1 MKKVFTLLALLAC
14 FLGANAK
21 EVVDLEIDNNF
32 TSLGWQSESAQAR
45 VSIQDGIICFHS
57 EEAVDPFYD
66 VQFQLPG
73 VPSFDRDGIYTITLK
88 IKGTVAQNLH
98 SSFSGGAAPGDI
110 PVTSEWQTLTFENC
124 VNDPNNQY
132 WANSAALL
140 IQCGDYVGD
149 WQISYLKITH
159 EERDNQ
165 RPKEWIQLLE
175 NGDAEQPWGDLA
187 NIGPL
192 DANNNY
198 KVCAWGKVY
207 GQDNSDPVPAKIEVD
222 EGNPSNHVFVVHST
236 ETFEN
241 PWDNQFWIMA
251 PRELKDG
258 EPIQVTLRYKASTD
272 ITVSI
277 QGHDFPSQYRNN
289 FNLGYPSGMN
299 FTTDWQEAKFEGT
312 WQGGWSIVWNL
323 NSSSNGAPVDFYFDD
338 ITLSELKVDHGWFVA
353 SSSTTNG
360 IAYDYDNAIEFE
372 EFGDGI
378 LTATVGTQG
387 KPDTWVNELMIS
399 TVRGFDNSFKSNTIA
414 ATATNIVPFDPE
426 SEDGKGIYNFT
437 EQSNK
442 KIALPAAGVWQ
453 IYLFTGTKQIAF
465 VQIEGDAVVVKD
477 PVDII
482 TNKEVLV
489 IEGVERDDL
498 ADNSD
503 GTVREE
509 EGGTGQTWD
518 NQFFIV
524 ANRVLQPNEET
535 VLEFDY
541 VATTEAGTTTGTH
554 ASPGDY
560 RKNAIPDFTF
570 TTEEQ
575 HLKVDYTVPAADW
588 NNNPITDAQSISFD
602 LAMIKGACTY
612 TIKNVK
618 WYLKDE
624 NNESGKTMEN
634 LVKETG
640 TDNFYFKIGAGTSP
654 YTPSGISSVV
664 NDKKASNVIYNLA
677 GQRVSKDYKGIVI
690 KNGAKYIAK

>member
-21 EVVDLEIDNNF
+21 EVVDKEVNF
-32 TSLGWQSESAQAR
+32 ADFTDISQVPFASWRGSESAFAR
-45 VSIQDGIICFHS
+45 LSVQNGCLHFESS
-57 EEAVDPFYD
+57 EATDPTWD
-66 VQFQLPG
+66 CQFFPIGG
-73 VPSFDRDGIYTITLK
+73 VNAEVGVVYTLHYK
-88 IKGTVAQNLH
+88 IKGDHAGNVSMLGFGQTPYGQFSITTDWVEGTVDYEATN
-98 SSFSGGAAPGDI
+98 
-110 PVTSEWQTLTFENC
+110 
-124 VNDPNNQY
+124 NDGNI
-132 WANSAALL
+132 LM
-140 IQCGDYVGD
+140 QCGDWIGSWD
-149 WQISYLKITH
+149 IAYLKITH

-165 RPKEWIQLLE
+165 RPKEWIPMLE
-175 NGDAEQPWGDLA
+175 NGDAETPWADPS
-187 NIGPL
+187 IRFDDPE
-192 DANNNY
+192 NNY
-198 KVCAWGKVY
+198 KVSAWGKVY
-207 GQDNSDPVPAKIEVD
+207 GQDNSDPVPAKIEVE

-236 ETFEN
+236 EKLEN
-241 PWDNQFWIMA
+241 DWDNQFWIMA
-251 PRELKDG
+251 PRELKTS
-258 EPIQVTLRYKASTD
+258 EPIKVSFRYKASTNID
-272 ITVSI
+272 AVTQVH
-277 QGHDFPSQYRNN
+277 GYPSQYLNN
-289 FNLGYPSGMN
+289 GSIGTIS
-299 FTTDWQEAKFEGT
+299 FTTEWKTYEGEISWT
-312 WQGGWSIVWNL
+312 GGQSIVWNL
-323 NSSSNGAPVDFYFDD
+323 NSSGNGAPVDFYFDD
-338 ITLSELKVDHGWFVA
+338 LSISELKVDHGWFVA
-353 SSSTTNG
+353 SSSAANG

-372 EFGDGI
+372 EFGEGI
-378 LTATVGTQG
+378 LTATVGTKG
-387 KPDTWVNELMIS
+387 KPATWVNELMIS
-399 TVRGFDNSFKSNTIA
+399 TVRGHDGSFKSNTIA
-414 ATATNIVPFDPE
+414 PTSTNIVPFDLE
-426 SEDGKGIYNFT
+426 TEQGQIYDFT
-437 EQSNK
+437 EKSGA

-453 IYLFTGTKQIAF
+453 ILLFPNNKNIAF
-465 VQIEGDAVVVKD
+465 VQIEGDAVVVKE

-498 ADNSD
+498 SD
-503 GTVREE
+503 GTNQDGTPNVREE
-509 EGGTGQTWD
+509 EGGTGETWD

-588 NNNPITDAQSISFD
+588 SNNPITDAQSIAFD

-612 TIKNVK
+612 TINNVK

-624 NNESGKTMEN
+624 NNEGGKTMEN

-640 TDNFYFKIGAGTSP
+640 TDNFYIKIGAGTSP

-664 NDKKASNVIYNLA
+664 NEKKTSTVTYNLA
-677 GQRVSKDYKGIVI
+677 GQRVTKGYKGIVI